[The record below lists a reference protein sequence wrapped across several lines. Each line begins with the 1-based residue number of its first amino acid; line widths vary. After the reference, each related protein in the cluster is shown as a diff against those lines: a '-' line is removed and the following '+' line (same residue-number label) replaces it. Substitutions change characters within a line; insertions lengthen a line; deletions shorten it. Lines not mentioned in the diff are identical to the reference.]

1 MSTLYERV
9 RGFLDDEGWDVEEE
23 MAEGL
28 FYSAAEAENGTYD
41 VVVAADDENQRI
53 GVWAIYPEEI
63 AATRRVA
70 VALYVTRVNHG
81 LAIGNL
87 ELDLDAGI
95 VRCKASID
103 TEDLEITAT
112 AFANL
117 VAAAVELLDV
127 YVPGLRDVIGGAD
140 PHEAAKAADA
150 SDG

>member
-1 MSTLYERV
+1 MSLYERV

-23 MAEGL
+23 VGEGL

-41 VVVAADDENQRI
+41 VVVAADDDNQRI

-63 AATRRVA
+63 APARRSA

-103 TEDLEITAT
+103 TDGLEINAT
-112 AFANL
+112 VFTNL

-127 YVPGLRDVIGGAD
+127 YVPGLRDVIGGGD
-140 PHEAAKAADA
+140 PHEAARNADA
-150 SDG
+150 T